1 MADRRDRSG
10 GANVRR
16 AALYA
21 LTVLALSPAFAQVAV
36 LHIQV
41 IEGEGA
47 VHTPGSHS
55 LRPLTV
61 EITDETGKPVE
72 AAAVSF
78 HLSEEGPGGT
88 FGNQLRTD
96 VAITDANGRAS
107 LRSLQ
112 LNHMPGPFQI
122 RIVASKE
129 QAHAGAVSSQYIAEP
144 KSGKVSTS
152 LAPPAAAPVP
162 TASRSPLK
170 WIVMAVAAG
179 GAAAAIA
186 LLSGKS
192 GGGSN
197 QPPAAVAAVPSI
209 GTPTITVGKP

>member
-1 MADRRDRSG
+1 VKISLLL
-10 GANVRR
+10 
-16 AALYA
+16 AAWIC
-21 LTVLALSPAFAQVAV
+21 VGLSPASGQVAV

-61 EITDETGKPVE
+61 EITSETGQPVE
-72 AAAVSF
+72 GAAVSF
-78 HLSEEGPGGT
+78 HLPEEGPGGT
-88 FGNQLRTD
+88 FLNQLRTD
-96 VAITDANGRAS
+96 VVITDAKGRAS
-107 LRSLQ
+107 LRGLQ
-112 LNHMPGPFQI
+112 LNHAPGPFQI
-122 RIVASKE
+122 RIVAAKE
-129 QAHAGAVSSQYIAEP
+129 QAHAGAVSFQYIAEP

-152 LAPPAAAPVP
+152 PSASAAAGTP

-179 GAAAAIA
+179 GAAAAVA
-186 LLSGKS
+186 LLAGRSGA
-192 GGGSN
+192 GST
-197 QPPAAVAAVPSI
+197 PAASTAVVVSTTI

>member
-1 MADRRDRSG
+1 MKILPLL
-10 GANVRR
+10 
-16 AALYA
+16 AAWICA
-21 LTVLALSPAFAQVAV
+21 GLSPASGQVAV

-61 EITDETGKPVE
+61 EITSETGQPVE
-72 AAAVSF
+72 GAAVSF
-78 HLSEEGPGGT
+78 HLPEEGPGGT

-96 VAITDANGRAS
+96 VAITDAKGRAS

-112 LNHMPGPFQI
+112 LNHSPGPFQI
-122 RIVASKE
+122 RIVAAKE

-144 KSGKVSTS
+144 RSGKGATS
-152 LAPPAAAPVP
+152 LSAPAAPGAP

-179 GAAAAIA
+179 GAAAAVA
-186 LLSGKS
+186 LLAGRSS
-192 GGGSN
+192 AGST
-197 QPPAAVAAVPSI
+197 AVAAAPTI

>member
-1 MADRRDRSG
+1 VG
-10 GANVRR
+10 
-16 AALYA
+16 
-21 LTVLALSPAFAQVAV
+21 LSPAAGQVAV

-61 EITDETGKPVE
+61 EITSETGKPVE
-72 AAAVSF
+72 GAAVSF
-78 HLSEEGPGGT
+78 HLPEEGPGGT

-107 LRSLQ
+107 LRGLQ
-112 LNHMPGPFQI
+112 LNHATGPFQI
-122 RIVASKE
+122 RIVAAKE
-129 QAHAGAVSSQYIAEP
+129 QAHAGAVSFQYIAEP

-152 LAPPAAAPVP
+152 VSTPAAPAAPGAP
-162 TASRSPLK
+162 TASRGSLK
-170 WIVMAVAAG
+170 WILMAVAAG
-179 GAAAAIA
+179 GAAAAAA
-186 LLSGKS
+186 LLAGKS
-192 GGGSN
+192 GAGSA
-197 QPPAAVAAVPSI
+197 PAASTAVAAAPTI

>member
-1 MADRRDRSG
+1 MGAWPASG
-10 GANVRR
+10 
-16 AALYA
+16 
-21 LTVLALSPAFAQVAV
+21 QVAV

-47 VHTPGSHS
+47 VHTPGSLS

-61 EITDETGKPVE
+61 EITSETGKPVE
-72 AAAVSF
+72 GAAVSF
-78 HLSEEGPGGT
+78 HLPEEGPGGT

-107 LRSLQ
+107 LRGLQ
-112 LNHMPGPFQI
+112 LNRTPGPFQI
-122 RIVASKE
+122 RIVAAKE
-129 QAHAGAVSSQYIAEP
+129 QAHAGAVSFQYIAEP

-152 LAPPAAAPVP
+152 PSASAAAGTP

-179 GAAAAIA
+179 GAAAAVA
-186 LLSGKS
+186 LLAGKS
-192 GGGSN
+192 GSGSTAA
-197 QPPAAVAAVPSI
+197 PAATVSTAVATAPTI

>member
-1 MADRRDRSG
+1 MKISLLLAAWICVGLSAASG
-10 GANVRR
+10 
-16 AALYA
+16 
-21 LTVLALSPAFAQVAV
+21 QVAV

-61 EITDETGKPVE
+61 EITSETGQPVE
-72 AAAVSF
+72 GAAVSF
-78 HLSEEGPGGT
+78 HLPEEGPGGT

-96 VAITDANGRAS
+96 VVITDAKGRAS
-107 LRSLQ
+107 LRGLQ
-112 LNHMPGPFQI
+112 LNHAPGPFQI
-122 RIVASKE
+122 RIVAAKE
-129 QAHAGAVSSQYIAEP
+129 QAHAGAVSFQYIAEP

-152 LAPPAAAPVP
+152 PSASAAAGTP

-179 GAAAAIA
+179 GAAAAVA
-186 LLSGKS
+186 LLAGKS
-192 GGGSN
+192 GSAA
-197 QPPAAVAAVPSI
+197 PAATVSTAVATAPTI

>member
-1 MADRRDRSG
+1 MKISLLLAAWICVGLSAASG
-10 GANVRR
+10 
-16 AALYA
+16 
-21 LTVLALSPAFAQVAV
+21 QVAV

-61 EITDETGKPVE
+61 EITSETGQPVE
-72 AAAVSF
+72 GAAVSF
-78 HLSEEGPGGT
+78 HLPEEGPGGT

-96 VAITDANGRAS
+96 VVITDAKGRAS
-107 LRSLQ
+107 LRGLQ
-112 LNHMPGPFQI
+112 LNHAPGPFQI
-122 RIVASKE
+122 RIVAAKE
-129 QAHAGAVSSQYIAEP
+129 QAHAGAVSFQYIAEP

-152 LAPPAAAPVP
+152 PSASAAAGTP

-179 GAAAAIA
+179 GAAAAVA
-186 LLSGKS
+186 LLAGKS
-192 GGGSN
+192 GSGST
-197 QPPAAVAAVPSI
+197 AATVSTAVATAPTI